1 MPHLLSMGSHC
12 PMRRVAMQKTEQI
25 APERKQAYERPTL
38 TLHGP
43 FGRVT
48 AGRTGKREDGSG
60 GRLGL

>member
-1 MPHLLSMGSHC
+1 
-12 PMRRVAMQKTEQI
+12 MQKTEQT
-25 APERKQAYERPTL
+25 AASEQKQAYERPTL
-38 TLHGP
+38 IRHGS